1 MGRIARISAMAFLAY
16 VASALVSQTTLAGI
30 YCDDSIYRVR
40 NGYQQRVS
48 EEEQRGSA
56 TLAVQRWR
64 MVPQDD
70 LERRIDA
77 ATFNYCIAQL
87 ESEGRWDDALGELL
101 PLADP
106 KDEISPF
113 RNILAHK
120 IGVIY
125 LQRND
130 GKQDLAAAEQWLRRG
145 QPAKDT
151 MLACTIYRR
160 DPSRINEAAA
170 AMREAAEAGKYPA
183 MLEYSKYVRFG
194 LGELADPVA
203 ADNWLRKAWDTKQ
216 VAGNYISADRDILI
230 KEFSIALQRDQCGPT
245 DEDAINR
252 LTQIIE

>member
-1 MGRIARISAMAFLAY
+1 MGRVAQISAIAFLAY
-16 VASALVSQTTLAGI
+16 VASALITETALAGI
-30 YCDDSIYRVR
+30 YCDDSIYRIR

-48 EEEQRGSA
+48 EEEQRGLA

-70 LERRIDA
+70 LERRIDV
-77 ATFNYCIAQL
+77 ATFNHCIAQL

-101 PLADP
+101 PLAEP

-113 RNILAHK
+113 RDILAHK
-120 IGVIY
+120 IGSIY

-151 MLACTIYRR
+151 LLACTIYRR

-170 AMREAAEAGKYPA
+170 AMHEAAEAGKYPA

-194 LGELADPVA
+194 LGVPADPVV
-203 ADNWLRKAWDTKQ
+203 ADNWLRMAWEARAAD
-216 VAGNYISADRDILI
+216 YSSADKGVLV
-230 KEFSIALQRDQCGPT
+230 KEFSVALQRDQCGPT

-252 LTQIIE
+252 LTQIIG